1 MKTTLIPIHP
11 VELNGHEIDLC
22 LAIEDEAVEGII
34 FPIEQLNHVLLASGN
49 ATPQVLDAVRRYV
62 RLEVRTL
69 ETVAGTVEVMN
80 AEEAAPLFSRLFAL
94 GLLTDKQ
101 LILLHRAI
109 NAASA
114 SAFESPWG
122 ITLAGLLGANHG
134 AA

>member
-11 VELNGHEIDLC
+11 VELNGHEIDLF
-22 LAIEDEAVEGII
+22 LAIEEEAVQSLV
-34 FPIEQLNHVLLASGN
+34 FPVEQLNRVLLASGN
-49 ATPQVLDAVRRYV
+49 ATPQVLEAVRRYV

-69 ETVAGTVEVMN
+69 ETVAGTIDVVN

-94 GLLTDKQ
+94 ALLTDRQ

-114 SAFESPWG
+114 SAFECPWG
-122 ITLAGLLGANHG
+122 ITLAGLLGASHV